1 MNIPVD
7 HRIVSLKFEQCLRDN
22 YPLAILMPRM
32 PEQFD
37 NEEYI
42 AGYTCEV
49 QLSNDSKDIL
59 TFVIEFSNKYMAFCR
74 LDSKGSLN
82 RVFKLEFYDNVTTH
96 GQLSNIGLERFIKFT
111 FLQFKTDTVL
121 LR

>member
-22 YPLAILMPRM
+22 YPLAILMPRT

-49 QLSNDSKDIL
+49 QLSNNPKDIL

-82 RVFKLEFYDNVTTH
+82 LAFKLEFYDNVTTL
-96 GQLSNIGLERFIKFT
+96 GQLSKKGLERFIKFT
-111 FLQFKTDTVL
+111 HLHFQSDMQL
-121 LR
+121 LK